1 MANQRWLDEVRERL
15 ARQALPPAY
24 IRRFMEELSD
34 HFQDITEET
43 MGTEANAWSRLGE
56 SNEVAEAAVRAY
68 RRRSFLGRHPTA
80 AFLVFGV
87 SPVVSQIVLFIVS
100 LLGIRVVVMIA
111 DRLGAFSDRG
121 KYVPPSPMAVEA
133 MSYAFGLMFV
143 IVPSILVG
151 VLYCKLAK
159 RSGIGKKWALISCTM
174 LAAMAMLPCWYVAIK
189 ADAAGHALVV
199 AGLWLP
205 FLRGNWCGYCSNI
218 LELLELAIPVAIGWW
233 FLRRKCDTRR
243 ESQPPLMT

>member
-34 HFQDITEET
+34 HFHDITEET

-56 SNEVAEAAVRAY
+56 PNEVAEAAVRAY
-68 RRRSFLGRHPTA
+68 RRRSFLGRHHAA

-100 LLGIRVVVMIA
+100 VLGIRAVVMIA
-111 DRLGAFSDRG
+111 DRVGAFSDHG
-121 KYVPPSPMAVEA
+121 KYVAPSPRAVDA
-133 MSYAFGLMFV
+133 ISYAFDLIFIV
-143 IVPSILVG
+143 VPSILIG

-159 RSGIGKKWALISCTM
+159 RSGIGKKWALISCTV
-174 LAAMAMLPCWYVAIK
+174 LAAMAMLPCWYVALG
-189 ADAAGHALVV
+189 ADAAGHARAF
-199 AGLWLP
+199 AGLSIP
-205 FLRGNWCGYCSNI
+205 FRRT
-218 LELLELAIPVAIGWW
+218 GW
-233 FLRRKCDTRR
+233 
-243 ESQPPLMT
+243 SG